1 MPDKFYISN
10 NGSDESGSGTEDDPY
25 LTIQA
30 GINIAEDG
38 DTILVAAGNY
48 IENINFNGKN
58 ISVIGEDQ
66 LTTIIDGWQ
75 YDRVV
80 TFENNETNLSLLKNF
95 TIQNGICFDESSG
108 GGGIYVFNATRVRD
122 TTSINGE
129 SFWFYLKKLSSQ

>member
-1 MPDKFYISN
+1 MLILLFSVPITINAMPDKFYISN

-66 LTTIIDGWQ
+66 LTTIIDG
-75 YDRVV
+75 
-80 TFENNETNLSLLKNF
+80 
-95 TIQNGICFDESSG
+95 
-108 GGGIYVFNATRVRD
+108 
-122 TTSINGE
+122 
-129 SFWFYLKKLSSQ
+129 